1 MAGAAHFLPDQL
13 EEESN
18 DRVWY
23 ISLWCFNIFLIEVLN
38 CLKPVSSGSIY
49 AVLKQNIQW
58 ETNFATNLFRII
70 IMVTLMSLYGLR
82 ECHFIRTCNSLPCLF
97 DRQLRDHLLDIVQTF
112 VIQKFFF
119 LQITLTTDCLTMDGK
134 PSQPCYIKVVYILT
148 EMQC

>member
-1 MAGAAHFLPDQL
+1 
-13 EEESN
+13 
-18 DRVWY
+18 
-23 ISLWCFNIFLIEVLN
+23 
-38 CLKPVSSGSIY
+38 
-49 AVLKQNIQW
+49 
-58 ETNFATNLFRII
+58 
-70 IMVTLMSLYGLR
+70 MVTLMSLYGLR

-112 VIQKFFF
+112 VIQKFFL